1 MKQFAII
8 GLGFFGKRMLEEL
21 IDTGC
26 EILIIDK
33 DAEVIEQYKDKVAAS
48 YIADA
53 ISEEVIDKIVPSSI
67 DAAVVD
73 LGDNLEVSI
82 LVTNYLKKLG
92 VKRIIAKAES
102 DQHSE
107 ILELVGA
114 TDIILPNREA
124 ARRVAP
130 LLLSSILFSYM
141 PISSDFAIAEIRSP
155 EKYLGKTLVE
165 ANLRQ
170 KHGLNVIALRKSDSE
185 EYTYFLPDYKLQ
197 QEDMLL
203 VAGKEEDIGEFAKVE
218 LPAKKEGIP
227 GIFNRLFSRIKGPGQ
242 TGQGPRHQGTQK

>member
-8 GLGFFGKRMLEEL
+8 GLSFFGKRMLEEL
-21 IDTGC
+21 VDTGC

-33 DAEVIEQYKDKVAAS
+33 DAEVIEQYKDQVAAS

-53 ISEEVIDKIVPSSI
+53 ISEEVINKIVPSTL
-67 DAAVVD
+67 DAAIVD

-82 LVTNYLKKLG
+82 LVTNYLHKLG

-102 DQHSE
+102 DQHAE

-114 TDIILPNREA
+114 TEIILPNREA

-130 LLLSSILFSYM
+130 LLLSSILFSYL
-141 PISSDFAIAEIRSP
+141 PISREFAIAEMRAP
-155 EKYLGKTLVE
+155 EKYLGKTLIE

-170 KHGLNVIALRKSDSE
+170 QHGLNVIALRKSDSE
-185 EYTYFLPDYKLQ
+185 EYTYFLPDYRLQ

-203 VAGKEEDIGEFAKVE
+203 VAGKEEHISEFAKVE
-218 LPAKKEGIP
+218 LPAVREGIP
-227 GIFNRLFSRIKGPGQ
+227 GVFNRLFSRLKGKKNE
-242 TGQGPRHQGTQK
+242 R